1 MKINGIKLG
10 EATTEAIKT
19 ELGKLESRYHGNK
32 VEFKSTTKKEGKAR
46 VWSLPYDRIDHNGG
60 FVGDRTTDK
69 TEFDAFIACVSRAE
83 HDARKQR
90 SEGSVK
96 TTVGGT
102 LKKGKLSLSTRDA
115 GLDAGKCEV
124 GALLTDA
131 KGLAKSIRTLRAE
144 LADREAFAKAQ
155 EEIKAKAK
163 FDSDVLEA
171 LLGKPASAPVLTLAV
186 A

>member
-32 VEFKSTTKKEGKAR
+32 IEFKSTKRA
-46 VWSLPYDRIDHNGG
+46 VSLPYDRIDHNGG